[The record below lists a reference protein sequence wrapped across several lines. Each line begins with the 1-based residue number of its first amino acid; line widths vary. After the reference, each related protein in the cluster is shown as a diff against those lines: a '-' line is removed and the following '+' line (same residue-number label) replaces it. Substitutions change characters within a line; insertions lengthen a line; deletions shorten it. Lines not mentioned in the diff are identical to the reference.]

1 MQIKSTGTLESFQIE
16 VKGLATGSV
25 IWLHGLGADGRD
37 FEPIVSQ
44 LGLPRSVRWVFP
56 HAPHRPVTINGG
68 MSMRAWYDIISLDRH
83 GPEDEKGIRA
93 SAKAVGAMLATE
105 VSRGVPEEK
114 IVLAGFSQGGAI
126 ALHVGLRY
134 PKRLAGVVALSTYL
148 PLASTL
154 GAEKS
159 DAGQQTEIFL
169 GHGLLDPVI
178 PPFFGE
184 ASKNALEE
192 QGYRVAWNTYTAEHA
207 VCPEEVRDIGTWLRG
222 RF

>member
-1 MQIKSTGTLESFQIE
+1 VQIKSTGTLESFQIE
-16 VKGLATGSV
+16 AKGLATGSV
-25 IWLHGLGADGRD
+25 IWLHGLGADGHD

-68 MSMRAWYDIISLDRH
+68 MSMRAWYDILSLDRH

-192 QGYRVAWNTYTAEHA
+192 QGYRVGWNTYTAEHA

>member
-192 QGYRVAWNTYTAEHA
+192 QGYRVGWNTYTAEHA
-207 VCPEEVRDIGTWLRG
+207 VCPEEVRDIGIWLRG
-222 RF
+222 RL

>member
-16 VKGLATGSV
+16 AKGPATGSV
-25 IWLHGLGADGRD
+25 IWLHGLGADGHD

-68 MSMRAWYDIISLDRH
+68 MSMRAWYDILSLDRH

-192 QGYRVAWNTYTAEHA
+192 QGYRVGWNTYTAEHT

-222 RF
+222 RL

>member
-192 QGYRVAWNTYTAEHA
+192 QGYRVGWNTYTAEHT
-207 VCPEEVRDIGTWLRG
+207 VCPEEVRDIGIWLRG
-222 RF
+222 RL

>member
-68 MSMRAWYDIISLDRH
+68 MSMRAWYDIISLGRH

-169 GHGLLDPVI
+169 GHDLLDPVI

-192 QGYRVAWNTYTAEHA
+192 QGYRVGWNTYTAEHA
-207 VCPEEVRDIGTWLRG
+207 VCPEEVRDIGIWLRG
-222 RF
+222 RL

>member
-16 VKGLATGSV
+16 AKGLATGSV
-25 IWLHGLGADGRD
+25 IWLHGLGADGHD

-68 MSMRAWYDIISLDRH
+68 MSMRAWYDILSLDRH
-83 GPEDEKGIRA
+83 GPEDEEGIRA
-93 SAKAVGAMLATE
+93 SAKVVREMLETE
-105 VSRGVPEEK
+105 VDRGVPEEK

-126 ALHVGLRY
+126 ALHAGLRY
-134 PKRLAGVVALSTYL
+134 PGRLAGVLALSTYL

-159 DAGQQTEIFL
+159 DEGQQTEIFL

-192 QGYRVAWNTYTAEHA
+192 QGYRVGWNTYTAEHT

-222 RF
+222 RL

>member
-1 MQIKSTGTLESFQIE
+1 
-16 VKGLATGSV
+16 
-25 IWLHGLGADGRD
+25 
-37 FEPIVSQ
+37 
-44 LGLPRSVRWVFP
+44 
-56 HAPHRPVTINGG
+56 
-68 MSMRAWYDIISLDRH
+68 
-83 GPEDEKGIRA
+83 
-93 SAKAVGAMLATE
+93 MLATE

-192 QGYRVAWNTYTAEHA
+192 QGYRVGWNTYTAEHA

>member
-1 MQIKSTGTLESFQIE
+1 MKSTGTLESFQIE

-114 IVLAGFSQGGAI
+114 IVLAGFSQGGAL

-192 QGYRVAWNTYTAEHA
+192 QGYRVGWNTYTAEHA
-207 VCPEEVRDIGTWLRG
+207 VCPEEIRDIGTWLRG
-222 RF
+222 RL

>member
-1 MQIKSTGTLESFQIE
+1 MESFQIE

-192 QGYRVAWNTYTAEHA
+192 QGYRVGWNTYTAEHT
-207 VCPEEVRDIGTWLRG
+207 VCPEEVRDIGIWLRG
-222 RF
+222 RL

>member
-16 VKGLATGSV
+16 AKGPATGSV
-25 IWLHGLGADGRD
+25 IWLHGLGADGHD

-44 LGLPRSVRWVFP
+44 LGLPRSVRWIFP
-56 HAPHRPVTINGG
+56 HAPHRSVTINGG
-68 MSMRAWYDIISLDRH
+68 MSMRAWYDILSLDRR
-83 GPEDEKGIRA
+83 GPEDEEGIRA
-93 SAKAVGAMLATE
+93 SAKVVREMLETE
-105 VSRGVPEEK
+105 VDRGVPEEK

-134 PKRLAGVVALSTYL
+134 PGRLAGVLALSTYL

-169 GHGLLDPVI
+169 GHGLLDPVV
-178 PPFFGE
+178 PLFFGE

-192 QGYRVAWNTYTAEHA
+192 QGYRVGWNTYTAEHT

-222 RF
+222 RL

>member
-1 MQIKSTGTLESFQIE
+1 LESFQIE
-16 VKGLATGSV
+16 AKGSATGSV
-25 IWLHGLGADGRD
+25 IWLHGLGADGHD

-68 MSMRAWYDIISLDRH
+68 MSMRAWYDILSLDKR
-83 GPEDEKGIRA
+83 GPEDEEGIRA

-105 VSRGVPEEK
+105 VGRGVPEEK
-114 IVLAGFSQGGAI
+114 IVLAGFSQGGAL

-192 QGYRVAWNTYTAEHA
+192 QGYRVGWNTYTAEHA
-207 VCPEEVRDIGTWLRG
+207 VCPEEIRDIGTWLRG
-222 RF
+222 RL